1 MTIVLM
7 CADVI
12 SGNIRK
18 HPSPRD
24 RRWHRCRHRT
34 DLRVDAVA
42 ARMTEAANV
51 YATGERRREDIA
63 AIVANG

>member
-1 MTIVLM
+1 M
-7 CADVI
+7 
-12 SGNIRK
+12 
-18 HPSPRD
+18 
-24 RRWHRCRHRT
+24 

-51 YATGERRREDIA
+51 YATGKRRREDIA